1 MMEALKV
8 FWRVVTDS
16 GEDRTW
22 FPHGDGKCMRR
33 WNFQRHEYD
42 FKPISPEESAIKSAS
57 RETNAMK
64 ATD

>member
-1 MMEALKV
+1 VKIEPGFRM
-8 FWRVVTDS
+8 
-16 GEDRTW
+16 
-22 FPHGDGKCMRR
+22 GDGKRMRR